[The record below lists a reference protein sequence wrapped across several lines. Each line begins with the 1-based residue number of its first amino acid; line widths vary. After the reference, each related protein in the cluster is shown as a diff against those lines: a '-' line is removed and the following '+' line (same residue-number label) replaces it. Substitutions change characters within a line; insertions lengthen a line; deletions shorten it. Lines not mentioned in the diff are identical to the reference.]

1 MQPQLKQ
8 GLKMRVH
15 TPTCRSVDLSMF
27 GGKTRVVLGRPQN
40 KSSMYETKNQN
51 NKLKFR
57 IVVVSSMSMAQGG
70 FFKFNWSFNLW
81 HSSFWNYITKD
92 WCYKSVRFI
101 VWIGKC
107 WTKWT
112 ETVFFW
118 KVFLNSSPWRNPV
131 SLSIHISGLLTENL
145 CGMTG
150 YECFHASTLAF
161 KLVHKLLFFEESE

>member
-1 MQPQLKQ
+1 MTLACLKLLLSMRPQLKQ

-118 KVFLNSSPWRNPV
+118 KVFLNSSPLEKSCISFNSHFRFTDWK
-131 SLSIHISGLLTENL
+131 SLWLDWLRMFSCKHIS
-145 CGMTG
+145 
-150 YECFHASTLAF
+150 F
-161 KLVHKLLFFEESE
+161 